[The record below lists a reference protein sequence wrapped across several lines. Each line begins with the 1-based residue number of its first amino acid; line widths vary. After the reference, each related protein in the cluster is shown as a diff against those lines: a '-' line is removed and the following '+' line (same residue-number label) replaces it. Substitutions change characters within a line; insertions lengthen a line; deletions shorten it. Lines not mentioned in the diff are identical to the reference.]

1 MKIRLAK
8 QKDKQIGALRID
20 TDVFDKID
28 ELAKLHNVSR
38 QVIARA
44 ILEQAVLYGDVEV
57 TN

>member
-20 TDVFDKID
+20 TDVFNKID
-28 ELAKLHNVSR
+28 ELSKLHKVSR

-44 ILEQAVLYGDVEV
+44 ILEQAVLDSELEI

>member
-1 MKIRLAK
+1 MQIRLAK

-20 TDVFDKID
+20 TDVFSKID
-28 ELAKLHNVSR
+28 ELAKRHKVSR

-44 ILEQAVLYGDVEV
+44 ILEKAVLDPELEI